1 MVSTLEITKHL
12 LFNFSLLML
21 FIFVCIVWSIKKK
34 EAQISKTATV
44 VCGIAAVWT
53 CITFAY
59 ELTETTRFDLR
70 ELPVIIGGLYIGI
83 GPILALSAILIRG
96 LYGVDTGFFLNML
109 IYGPLALLLWWI
121 YPWFWK
127 RSPKCRVLSSIGI
140 TVLTSLATIAMME
153 VVNIKLDHLDAFVAF
168 LIIPPVGMLLTS
180 STIEFVRADLHMRQ
194 QIFKSEKLAAV
205 EQMGA
210 AISHEI
216 RNPLT
221 VSKGFVQL
229 LEKETITPDKQ
240 KEYLSLIKEGL
251 DSAEKVIQD
260 YLTFSKPTIDSMEE
274 LNVQHELSQ
283 IITFL
288 IPTAN
293 QHSVLITAQF
303 TPSIYVLGDRQKF
316 SQCMLN
322 VIKNGIES
330 MPDGGNLLISMKKHQ
345 NKVLI
350 EIKDTGVGM
359 TKEQINK
366 LGEPYYSTK
375 GAKGT
380 GLGMMVALSV
390 VRAMKG
396 TVQIKSE
403 LGKGTSFSI
412 QFPAYAYNNTIK

>member
-1 MVSTLEITKHL
+1 
-12 LFNFSLLML
+12 
-21 FIFVCIVWSIKKK
+21 
-34 EAQISKTATV
+34 
-44 VCGIAAVWT
+44 
-53 CITFAY
+53 
-59 ELTETTRFDLR
+59 
-70 ELPVIIGGLYIGI
+70 
-83 GPILALSAILIRG
+83 
-96 LYGVDTGFFLNML
+96 
-109 IYGPLALLLWWI
+109 
-121 YPWFWK
+121 
-127 RSPKCRVLSSIGI
+127 
-140 TVLTSLATIAMME
+140 
-153 VVNIKLDHLDAFVAF
+153 
-168 LIIPPVGMLLTS
+168 
-180 STIEFVRADLHMRQ
+180 
-194 QIFKSEKLAAV
+194 
-205 EQMGA
+205 
-210 AISHEI
+210 
-216 RNPLT
+216 
-221 VSKGFVQL
+221 
-229 LEKETITPDKQ
+229 
-240 KEYLSLIKEGL
+240 
-251 DSAEKVIQD
+251 
-260 YLTFSKPTIDSMEE
+260 MEE